1 MFKIKRVYSERLADD
16 GFRVLIDRLWPRG
29 ISKDKAHID
38 LWLKDI
44 APSTS
49 LRIRFG
55 HKHENWEEFIELYK
69 RELENNKQGI
79 KYLMKLEK
87 EKGVVTL
94 LYAAKDERR
103 NHALVLLDFLNNYK

>member
-1 MFKIKRVYSERLADD
+1 MFKIKRIYSEPLADD

-44 APSTS
+44 APSAP
-49 LRIRFG
+49 LRIWFG
-55 HKHENWEEFIELYK
+55 HRHENWEEFVELYRK
-69 RELENNKQGI
+69 ELENNEEGI
-79 KYLMKLEK
+79 KYLMRLEE

-94 LYAAKDERR
+94 LYAAKDEQH

>member
-1 MFKIKRVYSERLADD
+1 MFKTKRVYSEPSTDD

-44 APSTS
+44 APSTP

-55 HKHENWEEFIELYK
+55 HKHENWEEFVELYRK
-69 RELENNKQGI
+69 ELGNNEQAV
-79 KYLMKLEK
+79 KYLKKLEK
-87 EKGVVTL
+87 EKGMVTL
-94 LYAAKDERR
+94 LYAAKDEQR
-103 NHALVLLDFLNNYK
+103 NHALVLLDFLNSYK